1 MTEVV
6 AETEASL
13 TAMLVAELKELC
25 EQRGLSTV
33 GKKSVLVERLLGSK
47 AAPTAAAL
55 DTSSQPLET
64 CCVTSSKEEKAIAPE
79 AAEVAAPQ
87 TAPRPKRGNKM
98 APEGATPQQTTSTRR
113 STRLGAA

>member
-1 MTEVV
+1 
-6 AETEASL
+6 
-13 TAMLVAELKELC
+13 MLVAELKELC

-55 DTSSQPLET
+55 ETSSQPLET

-98 APEGATPQQTTSTRR
+98 APEGATPQQATSTRR